1 MKELE
6 RFKIEVNLV
15 EYAMSYG
22 YNRLD
27 RNKSCKTCTVLRRR
41 EDDGKI
47 AVMRG
52 HDDHWVYYDFRRGEG
67 GSALD
72 FVMQHKGCNL
82 GQARKELRTASNI
95 NSLSS
100 PTAPFFEPR
109 PATKDR
115 QKAAREY
122 ADTNFLTK
130 HHVYLAK
137 RGIYLKDVINKRFLD
152 MVRVDQRKNLCFPYL
167 DFDGVAGLERR
178 NFNFKGYT
186 QGGSKGLWR
195 SNLMKDDTRAVIC
208 ESPIDALSYAK
219 AHPDSYDHTRYFA
232 TGGQISSKQWRLL
245 NCLVEKY
252 QNQKMVIVLAF
263 DNDPAGRDYIRQ
275 FQMRYPYVEFSL
287 NLPPKQG
294 QDWNDV
300 LLEHGHLREIN
311 PNQGGLR

>member
-15 EYAMSYG
+15 EYVMSYG

-52 HDDHWVYYDFRRGEG
+52 RDGHWVYYDFRRGEG
-67 GSALD
+67 GSILD

-82 GQARKELRTASNI
+82 GQARKALRITSHI

-100 PTAPFFEPR
+100 PSAPFFEPH
-109 PATKDR
+109 PAAKDR
-115 QKAAREY
+115 QKTARGY
-122 ADTNFLTK
+122 ADTNLFTK

-137 RGIYLKDVINKRFLD
+137 RGIYLKDVINKRFLG
-152 MVRVDQRKNLCFPYL
+152 MVRVDQRKNVCFPYL

-186 QGGSKGLWR
+186 EGGSKGLWR

-208 ESPIDALSYAK
+208 ESPIDALSYANV
-219 AHPDSYDHTRYFA
+219 HPDSYDQTRYFA
-232 TGGQISSKQWRLL
+232 TGGQVSRKQWGLL
-245 NCLVEKY
+245 NGLVNKS
-252 QNQKMVIVLAF
+252 QNLKMVIVLAF

-275 FQMRYPYVEFSL
+275 FQVRYPGVEF
-287 NLPPKQG
+287 NLDLPSKQG

-300 LLEHGHLREIN
+300 LLEHVRLRKIN
-311 PNQGGLR
+311 LNQPDHR

>member
-15 EYAMSYG
+15 KYAMSCG

-47 AVMRG
+47 AVMRE
-52 HDDHWVYYDFRRGEG
+52 HDAHWVYYDFRRGEG
-67 GSALD
+67 GSVLD

-109 PATKDR
+109 PAAKDR

-195 SNLMKDDTRAVIC
+195 SNLMKDDTRALIC

-219 AHPDSYDHTRYFA
+219 AHPPSYDQTRYFA
-232 TGGQISSKQWRLL
+232 TGGQISSKQWSLL

-263 DNDPAGRDYIRQ
+263 DNDLAGRDYIRQ
-275 FQMRYPYVEFSL
+275 FQVRYPGVEFNL
-287 NLPPKQG
+287 DLPPKQG
-294 QDWNDV
+294 QDWNDA
-300 LLEHGHLREIN
+300 LLEHAHLRKIN
-311 PNQGGLR
+311 LNKPDHR

>member
-22 YNRLD
+22 YNQLD

-47 AVMRG
+47 AVMRE

-67 GSALD
+67 GSVLD

-152 MVRVDQRKNLCFPYL
+152 MVRVDQRKNVCFPYL

-195 SNLMKDDTRAVIC
+195 SNLMKDDTTALIC

-219 AHPDSYDHTRYFA
+219 AHPDSYDQTRYFA
-232 TGGQISSKQWRLL
+232 TGGQVSSKQWGLL
-245 NCLVEKY
+245 NGLVEKY
-252 QNQKMVIVLAF
+252 QNLKMIIVLAF
-263 DNDPAGRDYIRQ
+263 DNDKAGRDYIRQ
-275 FQMRYPYVEFSL
+275 FQVRYQCVEFNL
-287 NLPPKQG
+287 DLPPKQG

-300 LLEHGHLREIN
+300 LLEHIRLREIN
-311 PNQGGLR
+311 SNQAGFR

>member
-6 RFKIEVNLV
+6 RFKIKVNLV

-27 RNKSCKTCTVLRRR
+27 RNKSCKTCTVLRRQ

-47 AVMRG
+47 AVMRDHDG
-52 HDDHWVYYDFRRGEG
+52 HWLYYDFRRGEG
-67 GSALD
+67 GSILD

-82 GQARKELRTASNI
+82 GHARKELRISSHI
-95 NSLSS
+95 NFLSS

-109 PATKDR
+109 PVAKNH

-122 ADTNFLTK
+122 ADTGSLTK
-130 HHVYLAK
+130 HHIYLAK
-137 RGIYLKDVINKRFLD
+137 RGIYFKDVICKRFLD
-152 MVRVDQRKNLCFPYL
+152 VVRVDQRKNVCFPYL

-186 QGGSKGLWR
+186 EGGSKGLWR
-195 SNLMKDDTRAVIC
+195 SNLLKDDTRTVIC

-219 AHPDSYDHTRYFA
+219 AHPDSYDQTRYFA
-232 TGGQISSKQWRLL
+232 TGGQVSRKQWGLL
-245 NCLVEKY
+245 NGLLEKY
-252 QNQKMVIVLAF
+252 QNLKMIIVLAF
-263 DNDPAGRDYIRQ
+263 DNDKAGRDYIRQ
-275 FQMRYPYVEFSL
+275 FQVRYPNVKFNL
-287 NLPPKQG
+287 DLPPKQG

-300 LLEHGHLREIN
+300 LLELGRLREIN
-311 PNQGGLR
+311 PNQAGFR

>member
-67 GSALD
+67 GSVLD

-167 DFDGVAGLERR
+167 DFDGVAGLELR

-195 SNLMKDDTRAVIC
+195 SNLMKDDTCRQHQVQAGITQILFFDQELVRVVIRMQ
-208 ESPIDALSYAK
+208 I
-219 AHPDSYDHTRYFA
+219 
-232 TGGQISSKQWRLL
+232 GGQAGK
-245 NCLVEKY
+245 
-252 QNQKMVIVLAF
+252 IVRHQVRCAE
-263 DNDPAGRDYIRQ
+263 AGRG
-275 FQMRYPYVEFSL
+275 FNSL
-287 NLPPKQG
+287 GKTT
-294 QDWNDV
+294 D
-300 LLEHGHLREIN
+300 
-311 PNQGGLR
+311 

>member
-6 RFKIEVNLV
+6 RFKIEINLV
-15 EYAMSYG
+15 EYAMSCG

-27 RNKSCKTCTVLRRR
+27 RNKSCKACTVLRRQ

-52 HDDHWVYYDFRRGEG
+52 HDGHWVYYDFRGCEG
-67 GSALD
+67 GSILD

-82 GQARKELRTASNI
+82 GQARKALRIVSHI
-95 NSLSS
+95 KSLSS

-109 PATKDR
+109 SATKDR

-122 ADTNFLTK
+122 ADTNSFTK
-130 HHVYLAK
+130 HHIYLAK
-137 RGIYLKDVINKRFLD
+137 RGIYLKDVICKRFLGV
-152 MVRVDQRKNLCFPYL
+152 VRIDQRKNVCFPYL

-186 QGGSKGLWR
+186 EGGSKGLWR
-195 SNLMKDDTRAVIC
+195 SNLIKDDTRAVIC

-219 AHPDSYDHTRYFA
+219 AHPDSYDQTRYFA
-232 TGGQISSKQWRLL
+232 TGGQVSRKQWGLL
-245 NCLVEKY
+245 NGLVEKS
-252 QNQKMVIVLAF
+252 QNLKMVIVLAF
-263 DNDPAGRDYIRQ
+263 DNDQAGRDYIRQ
-275 FQMRYPYVEFSL
+275 FQMRYPGVEFNL
-287 NLPPKQG
+287 DLPPKQG

-300 LLEHGHLREIN
+300 LLEHGRLREIN
-311 PNQGGLR
+311 LNQPNHR